1 MQLFFSSSRKGVG
14 GGLEAALFLQA
25 YYYNFSKNTASTKIP
40 DIDPASSGEVAL
52 KSPSGR
58 GSLAI
63 DTANVPRNVNYCY
76 IDTINRYYYVTDV
89 EYLSNGLT
97 RLHLKVDVLA
107 SFRNSISNVT
117 AYVRRA
123 ASAGNNDI
131 IDSFYPARSGST
143 QLENSA
149 QFIPLANTGFIVA
162 IIGNREDAISNT
174 SGAARYYLL
183 SDTAL
188 ANLMKWIFTES
199 NYETEITDQVVKTFF
214 NPSQYILS
222 CMYCPFASGST
233 GSTIQLGW
241 WDTGISAL
249 ELSPQMPIEID
260 SVTINIPRHYPAND
274 YKNYEPYTTYRIYI
288 PFVGMQTIS
297 ASLLKEA
304 SSITVSGVV
313 DICTGTLMVKLVANT
328 GALIGYYEGKGCV
341 ELPLAQSTL
350 QTNLISAIGG
360 GMELIADQTGLS
372 STAFGEAVADI
383 GNGLV
388 QSQKQYSQ
396 VGNAGNGAQRIFESQ
411 VRLFADCK
419 EIVDTNNNDFGSPL
433 CEVRRIGSLS
443 GFVQCQNAH
452 FENSVASLNE
462 IDEIENYLNGGFYY
476 E

>member
-1 MQLFFSSSRKGVG
+1 MGGVV
-14 GGLEAALFLQA
+14 AALFLKA
-25 YYYNFSKNTASTKIP
+25 YYYNFSKNTSSTKTP
-40 DIDPASSGEVAL
+40 DIEPMTSGEIAL

-76 IDTINRYYYVTDV
+76 IDTLNRYYYVTDV

-107 SFRNSISNVT
+107 SFRGSIASVNAYIRRSASN
-117 AYVRRA
+117 R
-123 ASAGNNDI
+123 NIDI
-131 IDSFYPARSGST
+131 IDSFYPARSGSI
-143 QLENSA
+143 QEESAA
-149 QFIPLANTGFIVA
+149 QFIPLGNPSFIVA
-162 IIGNREDAISNT
+162 IIGTREDAISNT

-183 SDTAL
+183 TDTAL

-233 GSTIQLGW
+233 GEEIQLGW
-241 WDTGISAL
+241 WNTGISAL
-249 ELSPQMPIEID
+249 ELSPQTPIQIE
-260 SVTINIPRHYPAND
+260 SVTINIPRHYTGND
-274 YKNYEPYTTYRIYI
+274 YRNYEPYTTYRIYI
-288 PFVGMQTIS
+288 PFIGMQTIA
-297 ASLLKEA
+297 ASLLKGA
-304 SSITVSGVV
+304 TSITISGVI
-313 DICTGTLMVKLVANT
+313 DICTGTLMVKLITNT
-328 GALIGYYEGKGCV
+328 NTVIGYYEGKGCV
-341 ELPLAQSTL
+341 ELPLAQSNL
-350 QTNLISAIGG
+350 QNNILSLIGG

-372 STAFGEAVADI
+372 TTAFGEAIADI

-396 VGNAGNGAQRIFESQ
+396 VGNAGNGAQRVFESQ
-411 VRLFADCK
+411 VRLIADCK
-419 EIVDTNNNDFGSPL
+419 EIVDTNNEDFGSPL

-443 GFVQCQNAH
+443 GYVQCQNAH
-452 FENSVASLNE
+452 FENSVASL
-462 IDEIENYLNGGFYY
+462 DEITEVENYLNGGFYY